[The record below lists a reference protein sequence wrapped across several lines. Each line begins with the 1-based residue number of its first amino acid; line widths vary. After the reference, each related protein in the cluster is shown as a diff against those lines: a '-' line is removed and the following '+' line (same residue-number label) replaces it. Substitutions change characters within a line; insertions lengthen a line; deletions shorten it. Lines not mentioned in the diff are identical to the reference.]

1 MGNLS
6 TFGYASRT
14 SKVNPNRVKRPRLPK
29 RRNSR
34 SQNHINPEIVHIQ
47 LAPLTIKKHRL
58 FDCIPNTKKM
68 VRTVLHKAAQS
79 TAFNQWR
86 DFFGVSA
93 TISSLHLYAKKYANC
108 REHIILKTGKC
119 LVNAVTVQVEST
131 QKDDPVRRFRSF
143 AYRLICAVNLVRDDV
158 RGLAPSKK
166 VPKSLCFALKRLSL
180 HRELHF

>member
-14 SKVNPNRVKRPRLPK
+14 SKVNPNRIKRPRLPK

-79 TAFNQWR
+79 TAFNEWR

-93 TISSLHLYAKKYANC
+93 TISSLHLYAKNMPTAAN
-108 REHIILKTGKC
+108 IL
-119 LVNAVTVQVEST
+119 S
-131 QKDDPVRRFRSF
+131 
-143 AYRLICAVNLVRDDV
+143 
-158 RGLAPSKK
+158 SKLGSAWK
-166 VPKSLCFALKRLSL
+166 PPKSPL
-180 HRELHF
+180 